1 MKPTEHDLRA
11 PLAAIEGYA
20 RLLLESISEE
30 KPRNQVEGILS
41 SCRILEHLV
50 ANMRLADA
58 LAAGRIESVEP
69 GGRLGDI
76 LDRVAG
82 GFRRAYEAKRAR
94 ICASADEI
102 RLNRG
107 AALVERF
114 LANLLLA
121 ALNTSFEGR
130 DVGLRATHG
139 SGEFTF
145 SLEAAGLSGRGPGQ
159 CLDLIAEVSAR
170 LGGRGQNVDGGY
182 RITIPESVL
191 MEPER

>member
-11 PLAAIEGYA
+11 PIAAIEGYA

-30 KPRNQVEGILS
+30 KSRKQAEGILS

-58 LAAGRIESVEP
+58 LATGRIESVEP
-69 GGRLGDI
+69 GGMLGDI

-82 GFRRAYEAKRAR
+82 GFRRAYEAKQAR
-94 ICASADEI
+94 ICISADEI

-121 ALNTSFEGR
+121 ALNTSAEGC
-130 DVGLRATHG
+130 DVVLRATHA

-145 SLEAAGLSGRGPGQ
+145 SIEVEGLSGRGPGR
-159 CLDLIAEVSAR
+159 CLDLMAEVSAR
-170 LGGRGQNVDGGY
+170 LGGQGQSMNGGY

-191 MEPER
+191 MGSER